1 MLGFGIAS
9 VLIAHIAAD
18 FYGQSDRM
26 AEAKA
31 SDVRALVAHCVLY
44 ALVFGFCVVLLSS
57 GPSLGWVIFVGCVGH
72 AGIDIAKYRLMRKFE
87 ISELKMFCLD
97 QAIHV
102 LLNIAVVSI
111 CVSGLHPSL
120 FADWVRESLG
130 EAVFARA
137 MELLLAFLIVGKP
150 SIIFVSLVLDRM
162 GDRSGGEADGAL
174 MKAGRWIGV
183 LERAI
188 VVAMTLWGEFEAIAF
203 VLTAKSIARFDLLKD
218 QNFAE
223 RYLVGTLASTA
234 IAILAALLVSGLLG

>member
-1 MLGFGIAS
+1 
-9 VLIAHIAAD
+9 
-18 FYGQSDRM
+18 M

-31 SDVRALVAHCVLY
+31 SDVRALVAHCALY
-44 ALVFGFCVVLLSS
+44 ALAFGVCAALLLS
-57 GPSLGWVIFVGCVGH
+57 GPFLGWVIFAGCVGH
-72 AGIDIAKYRLMRKFE
+72 AGIDIAKYHLMRKVE
-87 ISELKMFCLD
+87 MPEPRVFCLD
-97 QAIHV
+97 QAVHV
-102 LLNIAVVSI
+102 LINIVVVSI
-111 CVSGLHPSL
+111 CVSGLRPSL
-120 FADWVRESLG
+120 FADWACWSLG
-130 EAVFARA
+130 EEVFARA

-162 GDRSGGEADGAL
+162 GDRSGAKADGAL

-188 VVAMTLWGEFEAIAF
+188 VVVMTLWGEFEAIAF

-234 IAILAALLVSGLLG
+234 IAILAALLASGLLG